1 MAISEAEEA
10 YICLLADYN
19 KLKKAYNEL
28 AIKAKSIKEEAKK
41 MEKDYILLSKAYT
54 DLLPTVKEYFNG
66 KEAALNGCVKG
77 DYCTKCSGSVT
88 FESKYGKTVYCKRFC
103 EKEIK

>member
-10 YICLLADYN
+10 YIYLLADYN
-19 KLKKAYNEL
+19 KLKKAYKEL
-28 AIKAKSIKEEAKK
+28 VIKAKNIKEEAKE
-41 MEKDYILLSKAYT
+41 MEKDYILLGKAYAN
-54 DLLPTVKEYFNG
+54 LLPTVKEYFND

-77 DYCTKCSGSVT
+77 DYCNKCNGSVT

-103 EKEIK
+103 EKEVK